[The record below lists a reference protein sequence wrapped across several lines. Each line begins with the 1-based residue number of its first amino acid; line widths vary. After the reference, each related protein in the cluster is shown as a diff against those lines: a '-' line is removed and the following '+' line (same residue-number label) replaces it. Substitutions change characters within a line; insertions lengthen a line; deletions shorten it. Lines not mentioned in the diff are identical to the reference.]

1 MNPYRFLIIGDN
13 ESDCIS
19 LQQML
24 FFQGYFVDIV
34 LTVNQAFEKNIVS
47 YNILVIDTISN
58 GLELYRMIK
67 QMQLSQGAIN
77 IPILFVLKNG
87 QENKYVSVM
96 DKHNEVIYKPFDNQ
110 AVTKKVTQLIA
121 SISERQTSES
131 DNNTSLVYHSLI
143 LSIASKKVM
152 IDEQAIRITKKEFEL
167 LKLFMENRNHLFS
180 RKEIIARVW
189 SSESSVSD
197 RAIDVNIARL
207 RDKLG
212 IYKGNIVTRL
222 GFGYGFEE

>member
-1 MNPYRFLIIGDN
+1 MNPYRFLIIGDV
-13 ESDCIS
+13 ESDSIC

-34 LTVNQAFEKNIVS
+34 LTVNQAFEKNIIS
-47 YNILVIDTISN
+47 YNVVIIDTASN
-58 GLELYRMIK
+58 GLQLYRMIK
-67 QMQLSQGAIN
+67 QMQLSHGAIN
-77 IPILFVLKNG
+77 IPVLFVLKSE
-87 QENKYVSVM
+87 QENKYASVM
-96 DKHNEVIYKPFDNQ
+96 DDHNQILYKPFDQQ
-110 AVTKKVTQLIA
+110 AVNETVALLVANTFEKQLT
-121 SISERQTSES
+121 ENK
-131 DNNTSLVYHSLI
+131 NNQLLTYHSLQ
-143 LSIASKKVM
+143 LSIESKKVL
-152 IDEQAIRITKKEFEL
+152 IDELPIRLTKKEFEL

-180 RKEIIARVW
+180 RKDILARMW

-207 RDKLG
+207 REKLG

>member
-67 QMQLSQGAIN
+67 QMQLSKGAIN

-152 IDEQAIRITKKEFEL
+152 IDEQAIRLTKKEFEL

>member
-152 IDEQAIRITKKEFEL
+152 IDEQAIRLTKKEFEL